1 MEADLLPAEGPSWGA
16 GGTNDGSWMPAAS
29 LGSET
34 WRRLTR
40 FSEGSWTTFPSPGQ
54 GGAGSRRN
62 GLALEE
68 GSSSVTACSW
78 RFWSGGPCACLQA
91 QRLFREFP
99 RQALLSDLCPLD
111 PGAAG
116 RGLEKWGW
124 FFFFFTRLT
133 LILESQ
139 HVFLTNVIMTKP
151 ILGDAAPF
159 SGCALWVITS
169 PQLLFATLF
178 SFSSYCAGMF

>member
-1 MEADLLPAEGPSWGA
+1 METDLLPAEGPSWGA

-68 GSSSVTACSW
+68 GSSSVTAAVAVFCVW
-78 RFWSGGPCACLQA
+78 HAAGVSGAVAPVLVFRRSGSFASSHV
-91 QRLFREFP
+91 RLF
-99 RQALLSDLCPLD
+99 
-111 PGAAG
+111 
-116 RGLEKWGW
+116 
-124 FFFFFTRLT
+124 
-133 LILESQ
+133 SQ
-139 HVFLTNVIMTKP
+139 
-151 ILGDAAPF
+151 
-159 SGCALWVITS
+159 TS
-169 PQLLFATLF
+169 VP
-178 SFSSYCAGMF
+178 